1 VIASLRGTVIALG
14 PARAVIDVGGVGYAV
29 AITERCA
36 RELRVDDRVL
46 LHTAMVVRE
55 DDMSLF
61 GFVDEAELHL
71 FDLLRT
77 VSGVGPKS
85 ALGVLGQMEPTAIAR
100 AIHDDDDAPFRRVS
114 GIGPKTAK
122 LIVVSLAGKIT
133 APVAAGSGRGAGPG
147 DSGDAAT
154 TLALVEALTGLGW
167 PERTA
172 VEVAEAVVAAEPA
185 EERSAMP
192 VLMRRALAQLGPRA
206 SRPDDRR
213 GGA

>member
-1 VIASLRGTVIALG
+1 MIASLRGTVIALG
-14 PARAVIDVGGVGYAV
+14 LGRAVLEVSGVGYAV
-29 AITERCA
+29 AVTERCA

-55 DDMSLF
+55 DDVSLF

-85 ALGVLGQMEPTAIAR
+85 ALGVLGQMEPAAIAR
-100 AIHDDDDAPFRRVS
+100 AIHDDDDAPFRKVS

-133 APVAAGSGRGAGPG
+133 APSSAAADRASAAPTG
-147 DSGDAAT
+147 DGAT

-167 PERTA
+167 PERSA
-172 VEVAEAVVAAEPA
+172 VEAAEAVIAAEPTA
-185 EERSAMP
+185 ERSPLP
-192 VLMRRALAQLGPRA
+192 VLLRRALAQLGPRA
-206 SRPDDRR
+206 SRPDDQ
-213 GGA
+213 GGRA